1 MAPRPETLA
10 AFGFKAFRVIVACGP
25 SLNLGMSVAWK
36 CSMLAEQKA
45 RSTRMIGRKILPKL
59 LFVFWVL
66 STVLVTTAWW
76 AGLAW
81 AAVRLVEIVS

>member
-1 MAPRPETLA
+1 
-10 AFGFKAFRVIVACGP
+10 
-25 SLNLGMSVAWK
+25 
-36 CSMLAEQKA
+36 
-45 RSTRMIGRKILPKL
+45 MIGRKILPKL